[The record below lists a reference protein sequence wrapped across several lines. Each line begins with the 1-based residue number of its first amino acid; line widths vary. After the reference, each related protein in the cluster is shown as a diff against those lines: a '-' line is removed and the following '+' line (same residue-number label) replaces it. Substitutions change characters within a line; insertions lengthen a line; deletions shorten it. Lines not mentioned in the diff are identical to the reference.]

1 MLQILEFSK
10 QLSSKIF
17 FSFRNKFVPLF
28 LYLDST
34 VYEVRHHEYY
44 YKIKAFRIFF
54 LRFRK
59 RCQQYKISFFLSSVM
74 MKKLHNKMDMYIY
87 IYTVC

>member
-54 LRFRK
+54 
-59 RCQQYKISFFLSSVM
+59 
-74 MKKLHNKMDMYIY
+74 
-87 IYTVC
+87 